1 MSSYVGHINA
11 TSERNINKYLK
22 DLDIYEEIYSNE
34 NVIEVSI
41 NPDRAIHVN
50 EVGKGII
57 KKEGRSDNEK
67 LLNLLKIL
75 ATLENKELTDKNSM
89 ISIQLILTGGKKV
102 AVVGLIPPVVE
113 NLCISIRKIAQ

>member
-1 MSSYVGHINA
+1 MSNCISLIDE
-11 TSERNINKYLK
+11 TIERNINKYLK

-50 EVGKGII
+50 EIGKGII
-57 KKEGRSDNEK
+57 KKEGRSDDEK

-75 ATLENKELTDKNSM
+75 ATLENKQLTDKNPM

-102 AVVGLIPPVVE
+102 AVVGLIPPVVD
-113 NLCISIRKIAQ
+113 NLCISIRKIVQ